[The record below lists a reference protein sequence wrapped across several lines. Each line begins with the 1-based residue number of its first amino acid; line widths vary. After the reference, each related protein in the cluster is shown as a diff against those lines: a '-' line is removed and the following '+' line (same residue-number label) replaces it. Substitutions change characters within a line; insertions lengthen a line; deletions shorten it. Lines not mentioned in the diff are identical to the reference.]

1 MRVTLVNGAQSC
13 PRRRMA
19 SRPSAEALRRRA
31 ALPARAPLGAR
42 AAIGAAPAL
51 DLDLER
57 FASPVAH
64 HAAAGIP
71 SAVPGAPPRLLLR
84 SRFGSHVIVSLGEAM
99 HTRGHSRASDL
110 SGYAVLSSG
119 DVRVQSLP
127 PECSTRPPVAGA
139 ATSGAAAR
147 HDGFRYGD
155 RSGGFGHQ
163 VADQGGRRP
172 TKLTLVRR
180 PRRVRG

>member
-19 SRPSAEALRRRA
+19 SRPRAEALRRRA
-31 ALPARAPLGAR
+31 ALPARASLGAR

-64 HAAAGIP
+64 HAAAEIP

-84 SRFGSHVIVSLGEAM
+84 SRFGSHVVARCCIPEASP
-99 HTRGHSRASDL
+99 G
-110 SGYAVLSSG
+110 
-119 DVRVQSLP
+119 
-127 PECSTRPPVAGA
+127 RPILVA
-139 ATSGAAAR
+139 TPLF
-147 HDGFRYGD
+147 H
-155 RSGGFGHQ
+155 
-163 VADQGGRRP
+163 
-172 TKLTLVRR
+172 LEMLVCKAC
-180 PRRVRG
+180 

>member
-13 PRRRMA
+13 PRPRRA
-19 SRPSAEALRRRA
+19 SRLVEKAEALGRRA

-64 HAAAGIP
+64 HAAAEIP

-84 SRFGSHVIVSLGEAM
+84 SRFGRHVVVSLGEAL
-99 HTRGHSRASDL
+99 HTRGHSWASDL
-110 SGYAVLSSG
+110 SGYAVVSSG
-119 DVRVQSLP
+119 DVVCKACRQSAAPGRLSREP
-127 PECSTRPPVAGA
+127 PLV
-139 ATSGAAAR
+139 
-147 HDGFRYGD
+147 
-155 RSGGFGHQ
+155 
-163 VADQGGRRP
+163 
-172 TKLTLVRR
+172 VRR
-180 PRRVRG
+180 RDTMAFETAIAQTGSGTA

>member
-19 SRPSAEALRRRA
+19 SRPRAEALRRRA

-51 DLDLER
+51 DLER

-71 SAVPGAPPRLLLR
+71 SAVPGAPPQLLLR
-84 SRFGSHVIVSLGEAM
+84 SRFGSHVVVSLGQAL
-99 HTRGHSRASDL
+99 HTQGHSTPPDPR
-110 SGYAVLSSG
+110 GYSVVSPRHA
-119 DVRVQSLP
+119 RMQSLP
-127 PECSTRPPVAGA
+127 PKRNTRAAVAGA
-139 ATSGAAAR
+139 ATRSAATR
-147 HDGFRYGD
+147 HAGFRYSD
-155 RSGGFGHQ
+155 RSYGLGHKG
-163 VADQGGRRP
+163 ADQGGRNTAR
-172 TKLTLVRR
+172 L
-180 PRRVRG
+180 